1 VRKGWIPSA
10 VAALLATVAPAA
22 AQYGA
27 PYGMPFG
34 GSGLLTS
41 PEAAGSGYGAG
52 AAQQQQCLQSANGR
66 DGPRGLC
73 LSNSPPPPPPHR

>member
-1 VRKGWIPSA
+1 MRKGWIPFA

-27 PYGMPFG
+27 PFGMPFG

-41 PEAAGSGYGAG
+41 PEAASGALWAGAAHS
-52 AAQQQQCLQSANGR
+52 AAQQQQCLQTATGARRAARRSA
-66 DGPRGLC
+66 
-73 LSNSPPPPPPHR
+73 

>member
-1 VRKGWIPSA
+1 VRKGWIPCA

-27 PYGMPFG
+27 PFGTPFG
-34 GSGLLTS
+34 GSGLLTA

-52 AAQQQQCLQSANGR
+52 AAQQQQCLQAATGR

-73 LSNSPPPPPPHR
+73 LNGSEQPPPPHR